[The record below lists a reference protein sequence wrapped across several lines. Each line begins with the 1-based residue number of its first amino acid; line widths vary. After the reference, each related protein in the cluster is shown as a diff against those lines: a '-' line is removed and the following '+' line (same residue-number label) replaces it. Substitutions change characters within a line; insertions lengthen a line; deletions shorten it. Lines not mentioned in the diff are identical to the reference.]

1 MTKDG
6 LQRGIRLLLAA
17 GCLVLFSTSANAGS
31 FTRGCAAR
39 DMQLLMMI
47 EERENANAISSQKL
61 NDVMFT
67 LMHARIVCFE
77 GRVVDALALYDGIA
91 QTISTDAVLTGRIPK
106 GSQPMR

>member
-6 LQRGIRLLLAA
+6 LLRGIRFVLAA
-17 GCLVLFSTSANAGS
+17 ACLGSFATSANAGA

-47 EERENANAISSQKL
+47 EERENANAISTQKL
-61 NDVMFT
+61 TDAMFT
-67 LMHARIVCFE
+67 LMHARMVCFE

-91 QTISTDAVLTGRIPK
+91 QSISTDSMLSGRPIDSMGRI
-106 GSQPMR
+106 Q